1 MNSILINVLIVFA
14 TFVVMEGVAWCS
26 HKFLMHGFM
35 WQVHRDHHTG
45 SHGFLQRNDLFFLIF
60 AIPGWLFI
68 MFGVMAGCD
77 YKLFIGIGITI
88 YGAAYFFVHE
98 VVIHQRL
105 KFFNRSKNW
114 YLIALRKAHK
124 AHHKHLSKE
133 DGECFGM
140 LIVPKKYYREA
151 LKNR

>member
-1 MNSILINVLIVFA
+1 MNQVLMDVFIVLS
-14 TFVVMEGVAWCS
+14 TFVAMEGVAWCS

-35 WQVHRDHHTG
+35 WNVHSDHHSG
-45 SHGFLQRNDLFFLIF
+45 SKGFFQRNDLFFLIF
-60 AIPGWLFI
+60 AVPGWLFI

-105 KFFNRSKNW
+105 KYFSRSKNW
-114 YLIALRKAHK
+114 YLVALRKAHK

-140 LIVPKKYYREA
+140 LIVPTKYFREA
-151 LKNR
+151 IKHH

>member
-1 MNSILINVLIVFA
+1 
-14 TFVVMEGVAWCS
+14 
-26 HKFLMHGFM
+26 M
-35 WQVHRDHHTG
+35 WNVHRDHHTG
-45 SHGFLQRNDLFFLIF
+45 THGFFQRNDLFFLLF
-60 AIPGWLFI
+60 AVPGWLFI

-105 KFFNRSKNW
+105 KFFNRSKNP

-124 AHHKHLSKE
+124 AHHKHLNKE

-140 LIVPKKYYREA
+140 LIVPKKYFR
-151 LKNR
+151 NSFR